1 MEASTEPIN
10 NMGQRPKYDKN
21 VLIGVLI
28 FLLILSFLGINLL
41 GVAGGFVESISNT
54 FGPFFRQ
61 LLSLVG
67 YTAGTAIDKTT
78 DVVTNTA
85 KIGIDLAGGAVD
97 DVADLL
103 IKASTQDGNP
113 PSLDLKINQGAIKIA
128 EPTPDK
134 TENPIQNAPASAK
147 KSWCLVGEY
156 QGRRGC
162 IEITDQDKCI
172 SGQVFP
178 EQKMCLNPNLSQNAT
193 P

>member
-1 MEASTEPIN
+1 MAQSSNLIYFLKIATKFENLTSSIN
-10 NMGQRPKYDKN
+10 NQQASF
-21 VLIGVLI
+21 I
-28 FLLILSFLGINLL
+28 FKIL
-41 GVAGGFVESISNT
+41 T
-54 FGPFFRQ
+54 FRQ

-78 DVVTNTA
+78 DVVTDTA
-85 KIGIDLAGGAVD
+85 KVGIDLAGGAVD
-97 DVADLL
+97 DVAKLL
-103 IKASTQDGNP
+103 IDASKQDGNP

-134 TENPIQNAPASAK
+134 TENPIQNAPAAAK

-162 IEITDQDKCI
+162 IEVSDQDKCI

-178 EQKMCLNPNLSQNAT
+178 EQKMCLNPTLSQNVK